1 MSRSELVTHC
11 TESLSSSEQTT
22 QINSRS
28 RGHRRIGLTLG
39 LLAGTCAL
47 SPLSGCLNQD
57 SYLNP
62 SITGRWEHTPTA
74 VPILEHLAAIES
86 PEDEFVE
93 ISEITAEDLIPQT
106 PVYRVAS
113 GDILTLSI
121 WDLVATDQVES
132 LPRQVDP
139 NGYIEIPQLGRIF
152 VTGLTEKEV
161 ADRIAEAML
170 SLVADPLV
178 SVVVEQR
185 REQTFYLMGNV
196 QNPAPYVVPSADFR
210 LLQGLVG
217 AGGIPQFIDE
227 IYLIRQVPL
236 DDAASRLQPEPQ
248 GLPDAAD
255 PMDGEDG
262 EDLLDVIDDLSS
274 PGMISGNGNGLVAPS
289 AQRMDDPIIDLIEP
303 SGSSTRNSSSSQSAQ
318 NSDEM
323 NEKMKSAMLTPRWR
337 FVDGRWV
344 REAVPVAARKEI
356 QKSDGMHP
364 SDSRGQLF
372 TQRVIRIPTKPLLA
386 GDARYNVIL
395 RPGDIINVP
404 PAPTGNVYIDGQV
417 NGPGV
422 YNLPV
427 AGRLTL
433 TRAITS
439 AGGLNGLAIPER
451 VDLTRIVGDNEQAT
465 IMLNLRAIAEGTQ
478 PDVYIK
484 PDDRIN
490 VGTNFWAT
498 PLAVVRSGFRTSYGF
513 GFLLDRN
520 FGNDVFGAPPSRLR

>member
-1 MSRSELVTHC
+1 VIHRTDSLISSENPTSGAPIASRS
-11 TESLSSSEQTT
+11 QG
-22 QINSRS
+22 Q
-28 RGHRRIGLTLG
+28 RRVRMTLG
-39 LLAGTCAL
+39 LLAGAGVL
-47 SPLSGCLNQD
+47 SSLTGCLNQD

-62 SITGRWEHTPTA
+62 SITGRWEHTPTS
-74 VPILEHLAAIES
+74 VPILEHIAAIES

-93 ISEITAEDLIPQT
+93 ITEITNEDLIPQT
-106 PVYRVAS
+106 PVYRVSS

-121 WDLVATDQVES
+121 WDLVAPDQVEA

-139 NGYIEIPQLGRIF
+139 NGYVEIPQLGRIF

-170 SLVADPLV
+170 SFVADPLV

-196 QNPAPYVVPSADFR
+196 ANPAPYVVPSADFR

-217 AGGIPQFIDE
+217 AGGIPQFVDE

-248 GLPDAAD
+248 RRPDPAN
-255 PMDGEDG
+255 PMDGDNG

-274 PGMISGNGNGLVAPS
+274 PGMMSGTGNGLIAPS
-289 AQRMDDPIIDLIEP
+289 AQRMDDPLIDLIEP
-303 SGSSTRNSSSSQSAQ
+303 IESRSSSGSGSAQ
-318 NSDEM
+318 NSGNSVDDM
-323 NEKMKSAMLTPRWR
+323 TSAMLTPRWR
-337 FVDGRWV
+337 FIEGRWV
-344 REAVPVAARKEI
+344 REAVPVAARKTI
-356 QKSDGMHP
+356 P
-364 SDSRGQLF
+364 SGDTMQPTDSRGQLF

-386 GDARYNVIL
+386 GDARYNVVL
-395 RPGDIINVP
+395 RPGDIVSVP
-404 PAPTGNVYIDGQV
+404 PSPTGNVYIDGQV

-422 YNLPV
+422 YNLPF

-520 FGNDVFGAPPSRLR
+520 FGNDVFGAPPTRLNN